1 MVKSKITRR
10 QQGSA
15 GRNTVWCGEKKSK
28 SMNSLYLKR
37 LWIVDC
43 WKRKKGLDL
52 LNVLA
57 LSRGWLPPS
66 WLTVSIKPV
75 SVCFQTAADTPTDM
89 FSRLLLPWWRILT
102 SSECKQWAAQRQR
115 LSSLRTDS
123 RFGKSYI
130 WGGEETKHWFLGTK
144 TKACRFNQLPL
155 GKGVGVNKV
164 PRWLF
169 K

>member
-115 LSSLRTDS
+115 VSSFWKKLHLRWRRNQTL
-123 RFGKSYI
+123 I
-130 WGGEETKHWFLGTK
+130 LGMK

-164 PRWLF
+164 PHWLF